1 MGVSHIQDLVASE
14 RTTQKTRRPTVHH
27 TPAPPPRPEAAVKY
41 AKALGFCKAGDTIVV
56 LSAEDATPTHESSLT
71 TRVTIVK

>member
-1 MGVSHIQDLVASE
+1 MAQ
-14 RTTQKTRRPTVHH
+14 
-27 TPAPPPRPEAAVKY
+27 AAVKY

-71 TRVTIVK
+71 TRVTIAK